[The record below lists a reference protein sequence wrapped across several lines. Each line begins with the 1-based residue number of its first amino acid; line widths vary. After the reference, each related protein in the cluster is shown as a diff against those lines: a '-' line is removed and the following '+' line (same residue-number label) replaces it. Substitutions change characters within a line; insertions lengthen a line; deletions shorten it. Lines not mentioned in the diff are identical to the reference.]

1 MKRVSSSAE
10 RRWIRPN
17 QRQRRKAIPRHRTTW
32 NLLLADGVPLIPPP
46 LPTRW
51 RAPTAVCYITN
62 AARSWDRAPPNTGHA
77 REAQRRSTKRTP
89 SRLPRPRMP
98 NVENSA
104 KGGQPP
110 CLLILQMVLAVQW
123 LQLFR
128 RLRKD
133 TSKGARHP
141 HRLVLYPQWRVPHV
155 SRFSKRGIPQPHR
168 SVGFA
173 NDQGPMTENCVC
185 RSRRPRFPDTQH
197 LKPDT
202 CLQSFGS
209 TIPFCAWYFPFRSA

>member
-32 NLLLADGVPLIPPP
+32 NLLLADRVPLIPPP

-51 RAPTAVCYITN
+51 RAPTAVCYVTN

-110 CLLILQMVLAVQW
+110 CLLNITDGVGRPVVATVSEVTEGQSTQLLEGWAPTAGSIRRFSATTNDQAPLSMRVQ
-123 LQLFR
+123 QR
-128 RLRKD
+128 RKTRTADQVHLRRMAQFKIALH
-133 TSKGARHP
+133 ARHS
-141 HRLVLYPQWRVPHV
+141 LVE
-155 SRFSKRGIPQPHR
+155 K
-168 SVGFA
+168 
-173 NDQGPMTENCVC
+173 
-185 RSRRPRFPDTQH
+185 
-197 LKPDT
+197 
-202 CLQSFGS
+202 
-209 TIPFCAWYFPFRSA
+209 